1 MKERSKQKE
10 KTHQKILAIA
20 KEIYLD
26 HGYINTSTKVIA
38 KKAKVSQGT
47 IFLHFETKQKLL
59 ALIILDELDRLFHK
73 LQETSPSIDE
83 LFSSIVDNERLLSRV
98 VKDYPYIPEKFQTSF
113 DQVRM
118 VYKDH
123 LFDLLKP
130 KSKLSILDLFA
141 LIEMVLA
148 LIFEDLF
155 YAKTDVMKNKIKK
168 YHKILNKYA

>member
-1 MKERSKQKE
+1 MKDRTKQKE
-10 KTHQKILAIA
+10 KTHQKLLSIT

-26 HGYINTSTKVIA
+26 QGYINTSTKVIS
-38 KKAKVSQGT
+38 KKANVSQGT

-59 ALIILDELDRLFHK
+59 ATIIVDELDRLFYK

-83 LFSSIVDNERLLSRV
+83 LFLSIVDNERLLSRV
-98 VKDYPYIPEKFQTSF
+98 MKDYPCMPERFQTSF

-118 VYKDH
+118 GYKDQ

-155 YAKTDVMKNKIKK
+155 YAKTDIMVNKIKK
-168 YHKILNKYA
+168 YQKIIKKYS

>member
-1 MKERSKQKE
+1 MKARLQQKE
-10 KTHQKILAIA
+10 KTHKKILLIA

-26 HGYINTSTKVIA
+26 HGYINTSTKVIS

-59 ALIILDELDRLFHK
+59 SLIIIDELDRLFRT
-73 LQETSPSIDE
+73 LQEGSPSLNE
-83 LFSSIVDNERLLSRV
+83 LLSSIVDNERLLSRV
-98 VKDYPYIPEKFQTSF
+98 VKDYAYMPEEFQSSF

-118 VYKDH
+118 IYKDH

-141 LIEMVLA
+141 IIEMVLA

-168 YHKILNKYA
+168 YHKILIKYA